1 MSLPTLSVLLPNY
14 NHAHFIGRALDA
26 ILAQSVQPTEIIV
39 VDDAST
45 DDSLTVIESYARRHE
60 HIRVFRNPKNLG
72 VNGSLNR
79 ALEEATG
86 EYIYGAAADDE
97 VLPGF
102 FERSLK
108 LLAQYPQAGL
118 CCSYPARM
126 DAITGIVTDHATG
139 WSEEERFFPPEMLAD
154 VMRGQA
160 IAGHTAIV
168 RRDATVDVGGWIGD
182 LRWFTDWY
190 GLQMVAF
197 RQGACFIPASL
208 ALFRSSLTS
217 YYSTGIRKWDLQSS
231 AIRHLLTMLQSPDH
245 ADVLPL
251 FRKSG
256 VLGEIGLDAVRV
268 ISAYREQ
275 WNPELIDIFR
285 SAVVANASLLM
296 RDSEPEVRRGAAT
309 LLGEMGPEAWR
320 SLPALLGAR
329 DCEHPQVCRAVCEA
343 IPQLMGPY
351 GRWIAQTLLAG
362 LSGWVWLKRRVKT
375 TLKPVAASCYRR
387 VNIKLYQRL
396 DSFEQA
402 LEQSVRADAELRQH
416 LHDELQRLSH
426 AMDLAFAP
434 KPEELANLAFP
445 LTNEDELEAV
455 SDPVVRVA

>member
-1 MSLPTLSVLLPNY
+1 VLLPNY
-14 NHAHFIGRALDA
+14 NHAHFVGKALDA

-45 DDSLTVIESYARRHE
+45 DSSLSVIESYARRHS
-60 HIRVFRNPKNLG
+60 HIKVFRNPKNLG

-126 DAITGIVTDHATG
+126 EAITGVVTDHATG
-139 WSEEERFFPPEMLAD
+139 WSDDERFFTPEALAE

-168 RRDATVDVGGWIGD
+168 RRDSTIEVGGWIGD

-190 GLQMVAF
+190 ALQMVAF
-197 RQGACFIPASL
+197 RQGVCFIPASL

-231 AIRHLLTMLQSPDH
+231 AIRHLLTLVQSPDH

-251 FRKSG
+251 FQRSG
-256 VLGEIGLDAVRV
+256 VLGEIGLDALRV
-268 ISAYREQ
+268 ISAFREQ

-285 SAVVANASLLM
+285 QSIVDSSRLLL
-296 RDSEPEVRRGAAT
+296 RDPEPEVRRGAAT
-309 LLGEMGPEAWR
+309 LLGEMGPAAWK

-329 DCEHPQVCRAVCEA
+329 DNEHPQVCRAVCEA
-343 IPQLMGPY
+343 IPKLMGPY
-351 GRWIAQTLLAG
+351 GQGAAQLLIAG
-362 LSGWVWLKRRVKT
+362 LSAWVWVKRRVKA
-375 TLKPVAASCYRR
+375 TLKPLASAAYRKLN
-387 VNIKLYQRL
+387 VKLYQRL
-396 DSFEQA
+396 DDFEQT
-402 LEQSVRADAELRQH
+402 LQQSIRADAEQRAH
-416 LHDELQRLSH
+416 LHDEIRRLGQT
-426 AMDLAFAP
+426 MDLTLTAP
-434 KPEELANLAFP
+434 KKDESTKLSTP
-445 LTNEDELEAV
+445 LV
-455 SDPVVRVA
+455 KVA